1 MRILAVDFGERR
13 IGLATSDASGAIAT
27 PRATL
32 RRTGDARALEE
43 LRSFCDREEVE
54 RVVFGIPRLA
64 DGQESPF
71 AARIRSFARKFSE
84 ACALPV
90 DFHEETRT
98 SQEAQRRLP
107 AGSTKDAVDR
117 EAAAVLLEDYLQ
129 SRTRGSKS

>member
-1 MRILAVDFGERR
+1 
-13 IGLATSDASGAIAT
+13 
-27 PRATL
+27 
-32 RRTGDARALEE
+32 
-43 LRSFCDREEVE
+43 
-54 RVVFGIPRLA
+54 
-64 DGQESPF
+64 
-71 AARIRSFARKFSE
+71 
-84 ACALPV
+84 V